1 MTGGGENAFSRGV
14 TASLGGRAGSVQK
27 GVTHYPAGEAPVGI
41 EPTNRG
47 FADLFLTTW
56 LRRQRVKSHQNTQV
70 SQPRRAS
77 SQCESRSAA
86 RPLGAGG
93 FRNKWDFASTA
104 VFWQDKNRG
113 DAWTANLS
121 GKRFEFLVENEMWY
135 KTRSAISIGPE
146 IRVSYNARITRPN
159 PASVPALAL
168 AC

>member
-1 MTGGGENAFSRGV
+1 MCQKICQTSR
-14 TASLGGRAGSVQK
+14 AERRKSLRLK
-27 GVTHYPAGEAPVGI
+27 KAPVGI

-47 FADLFLTTW
+47 FADLCLTTW